1 MLGAR
6 PLSAESFRILR
17 EAIYHH
23 CGIWF
28 DDATQFLLE
37 RRAQPRLDALGVGDF
52 DEYCGILRG
61 SQPAARRAEIDE
73 LVELCTTKETY
84 FFRELYQLEAFRDE
98 ILPAIFRANQKKRR
112 ITIWSAGC
120 SSGEEAYTIAI
131 LILESGLFTDWDV
144 RIFGSDISRKMLQVA
159 RRARYG
165 KNSFRS
171 ADPRLLRRYFREIDG
186 QYEVKDEVKSLVRF
200 GHINLIDGA
209 QSHLVGDVD
218 VLFCRNVLIYFD
230 LASRRR
236 VLEGLYQKLLP
247 GGYLL
252 LGHSETLLN
261 VTTAFE
267 LVHLKSDLVYR
278 RPPDPSTSSGTRR

>member
-1 MLGAR
+1 MTLGPR
-6 PLSAESFRILR
+6 PLGTEAFRILR
-17 EAIYHH
+17 DAIYTH

-37 RRAQPRLDALGVGDF
+37 RRAAPRLDALGVGDF
-52 DEYCGILRG
+52 EEYCRILRG
-61 SQPAARRAEIDE
+61 SLPAARRTEIDE

-84 FFRELYQLEAFRDE
+84 FFREQYQLDAYREE
-98 ILPAIFRANQKKRR
+98 ILPALFRANQKKRSL
-112 ITIWSAGC
+112 TVWSAGC
-120 SSGEEAYTIAI
+120 SSGEEAYTVAI
-131 LILESGLFTDWDV
+131 QLLESGLFADWEV
-144 RIFGSDISRKMLQVA
+144 RIFGSDISRKMLQIA

-171 ADPRLLRRYFREIDG
+171 AEPRLLRRWFREVEG

-200 GHINLIDGA
+200 GQINLIDGA

-218 VLFCRNVLIYFD
+218 VIFCRNVLIYFD
-230 LASRRR
+230 LSSRRK
-236 VLEGLYQKLLP
+236 VLDGLYQKLLP
-247 GGYLL
+247 GGYLC

-267 LVHLKSDLVYR
+267 LVHLKNDLVYR
-278 RPPDPSTSSGTRR
+278 RPLDPESRR

>member
-6 PLSAESFRILR
+6 PLGAEAFRILR
-17 EAIYHH
+17 DAIYSH

-37 RRAQPRLDALGVGDF
+37 RRAAPRLDALGVGDF

-61 SQPAARRAEIDE
+61 SLPAARRAEMDE

-84 FFRELYQLEAFRDE
+84 FFREQYQLEAYRDE
-98 ILPAIFRANQKKRR
+98 ILPAIFRANQKKKR
-112 ITIWSAGC
+112 ITVWSAGC
-120 SSGEEAYTIAI
+120 SSGEEAYTVAI
-131 LILESGLFTDWDV
+131 LLLESGLFTDWDV
-144 RIFGSDISRKMLQVA
+144 RIFGSDMSRRMLQIA

-171 ADPRLLRRYFREIDG
+171 GDPRLLRRYFKELDG
-186 QYEVKDEVKSLVRF
+186 QYEVKDEVKNLVRF

-230 LASRRR
+230 LKSRKQ
-236 VLEGLYQKLLP
+236 VLDGLYQKLLP
-247 GGYLL
+247 GGYLC

-278 RPPDPSTSSGTRR
+278 RPLDSEIKR